1 MASFHL
7 FTRDSLIEA
16 RRLFRRATELDPN
29 YASPY
34 GMAAWCVH
42 LSKTNGWMIDP
53 EREIAEG
60 VRLARRAVAVGKDD
74 PTALWWRAEINP

>member
-7 FTRDSLIEA
+7 FTRDSLLEA
-16 RRLFRRATELDPN
+16 RRLFQRATELDAN
-29 YASPY
+29 YASAY
-34 GMAAWCVH
+34 GIAAWCVC
-42 LSKTNGWMIDP
+42 LSKSNGWLFDP

-74 PTALWWRAEINP
+74 PTALGRWNPP